1 MDEYLRY
8 AELSVGLLHETKET
22 DMITAIIFDLDG
34 TVANTISA
42 IREGVNLTM
51 EQLGYPTHTDAD
63 IRRFINHGARELIR
77 QALPADVSVD
87 PARVDEALDIYQ
99 GMYDRT
105 YTHTNMC
112 YDGMVEAMCKLGEK
126 YALAILSNKQD
137 RMVKGLAAQLLPA
150 GTVVIAQGQIEG
162 VPTKPDPTAVWEICA
177 RMGVAPEEC
186 AFVGDSDVDM
196 QTAINARCLPVG
208 VTWGYRGAD
217 VLIGAGAKVLVN
229 QPSELEKIFANM

>member
-1 MDEYLRY
+1 
-8 AELSVGLLHETKET
+8 
-22 DMITAIIFDLDG
+22 MIKAIIFDLDG
-34 TVANTISA
+34 TVADTISA

-77 QALPADVSVD
+77 RALPAEVSTD
-87 PARVDEALDIYQ
+87 PARVDAALDVYQ
-99 GMYDRT
+99 GMYDKT
-105 YTHTNMC
+105 YTHTNLC
-112 YDGMVEAMCKLGEK
+112 YDGMVEAMCELKET

-150 GTVVIAQGQIEG
+150 GTVMVAQGQIEG
-162 VPTKPDPTAVWEICA
+162 VPTKPDPSAVWDICA
-177 RMGVAPEEC
+177 RMGVKPEEC

-196 QTAINARCLPVG
+196 RTAINAGCVPVG

-217 VLIGAGAKVLVN
+217 VLIAAGAKVLVYAPRDLTSVIEN
-229 QPSELEKIFANM
+229 I

>member
-1 MDEYLRY
+1 MM
-8 AELSVGLLHETKET
+8 K
-22 DMITAIIFDLDG
+22 AIIFDLDG
-34 TVANTISA
+34 TVADTISA

-77 QALPADVSVD
+77 QALPADVSVN

-99 GMYDRT
+99 GMYERT
-105 YTHTNMC
+105 YKNTNLC
-112 YDGMVEAMCKLGEK
+112 YDGMVEAMCALKEK

-150 GTVVIAQGQIEG
+150 GVVQIAQGQIEG
-162 VPTKPDPTAVWEICA
+162 VPVKPDPTAVWQICRA
-177 RMGVAPEEC
+177 LGVSPEEC

-196 QTAINARCLPVG
+196 HTAINAGCLPVG
-208 VTWGYRGAD
+208 VEWGYRGAD
-217 VLIGAGAKVLVN
+217 VLKEAGAKVLVKT
-229 QPSELEKIFANM
+229 PRELVNVIV

>member
-1 MDEYLRY
+1 
-8 AELSVGLLHETKET
+8 
-22 DMITAIIFDLDG
+22 MIKAIIFDLDG
-34 TVANTISA
+34 TVADTISA
-42 IREGVNLTM
+42 IREGVNMTM
-51 EQLGYPTHTDAD
+51 EQFGYPTHTDAD

-77 QALPADVSVD
+77 QALPESVSTD
-87 PARVDEALDIYQ
+87 PARVDEALDVYQ
-99 GMYDRT
+99 GMYDQT
-105 YTHTNMC
+105 YTHTNLC
-112 YDGMVEAMCKLGEK
+112 YDGMVEAMCALKEK

-150 GTVVIAQGQIEG
+150 GTVMIAQGQIEG

-217 VLIGAGAKVLVN
+217 VLRAAGAKVLVD